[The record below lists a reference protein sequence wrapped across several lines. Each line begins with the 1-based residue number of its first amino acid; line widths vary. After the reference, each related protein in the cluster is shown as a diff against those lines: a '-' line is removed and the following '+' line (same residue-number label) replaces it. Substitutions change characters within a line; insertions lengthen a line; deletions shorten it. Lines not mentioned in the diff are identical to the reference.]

1 MTPTAAD
8 DARSVEG
15 RLEPRRLRDRGM
27 LARALALAALA
38 AGASRGKTTKR
49 DKTAPCGGLGPRVA
63 SCAATYA
70 RTLSDAFER
79 APNQTLTRRGLE
91 RAVLGK
97 LCDRTAPPTIL
108 ETSAA
113 WLTSRSFV
121 ASKSRVVLGIGPGST
136 GTRSVLMA
144 FALLG
149 LAGKHYGTRFDP
161 SSCAL
166 IHEAPVD
173 RLRLERARYDLG
185 AVGLEA
191 ARRPRGDLL
200 SERRRDNVAASPR
213 PLDARRRRR
222 GVDTTPSGGVTASIL
237 RASHRGVAATP
248 SGGVT
253 RAPLPSVAAAAS
265 PPQRRCDLTAASPP
279 RARARRRAPSP
290 ADEILRR

>member
-1 MTPTAAD
+1 
-8 DARSVEG
+8 
-15 RLEPRRLRDRGM
+15 M

-70 RTLSDAFER
+70 RKLSDAFER

-222 GVDTTPSGGVTASIL
+222 GVDATLGRAASPPRRRHDPERWRHRVHPPSVPPRRRCDPERRRHARPSSK
-237 RASHRGVAATP
+237 RRRRG
-248 SGGVT
+248 
-253 RAPLPSVAAAAS
+253 VAAAAS
-265 PPQRRCDLTAASPP
+265 L
-279 RARARRRAPSP
+279 
-290 ADEILRR
+290 